1 MVSVVTVSRGMG
13 VGEGTQ
19 REGKDVHS
27 NALIQGKKKKKQP
40 LGSHGTSQ
48 LTQGTPAV
56 CRRRVNLRAGGE
68 CI

>member
-1 MVSVVTVSRGMG
+1 MSVVIVSRGMG

-19 REGKDVHS
+19 RERKDVHS
-27 NALIQGKKKKKQP
+27 KALIQGKKKKKKQP